1 MPSKS
6 DDSSSTDRRA
16 SPVADPVAVDPV
28 EDPPKALEPAAPS
41 GAEAQIPPGLAPP
54 GQGAQ
59 VVLTG
64 DAQAAAR
71 GGVHGEISANTM
83 ARDAAISAG
92 HVAEGTTA
100 AAAADAQDG
109 GFDEIDAAEADAI
122 AKARAD
128 AHAARIARAAK
139 KPA

>member
-1 MPSKS
+1 MAKS
-6 DDSSSTDRRA
+6 DDNPNPDRRA
-16 SPVADPVAVDPV
+16 AASQPAAADPVVADDPGKV
-28 EDPPKALEPAAPS
+28 MEPAAPS
-41 GAEAQIPPGLAPP
+41 GAATEVPPGMAPP

-71 GGVHGEISANTM
+71 GGVHGEIAENTM
-83 ARDAAISAG
+83 ARDQAILAG
-92 HVAEGTTA
+92 HVVEGTTA
-100 AAAADAQDG
+100 AAAADATDG
-109 GFDEIDAAEADAI
+109 GFDEIDALEAEDI
-122 AKARAD
+122 AAARAK

>member
-6 DDSSSTDRRA
+6 EDKSTPA
-16 SPVADPVAVDPV
+16 PAADPVEEPA
-28 EDPPKALEPAAPS
+28 KALEPAALS
-41 GAEAQIPPGLAPP
+41 GAEAQLSPGVSPL

-71 GGVHGEISANTM
+71 GGPHGDIAQNTA
-83 ARDAAISAG
+83 ARDQAIVAG

-100 AAAADAQDG
+100 AAAADATHVY
-109 GFDEIDAAEADAI
+109 DEIDAAEADAI